1 MGMLLVSDSDKMC
14 EGFCVIQI
22 RQKYLSFMD
31 KVEACM
37 IPNQRLVYY
46 GRCYYGFRY
55 MKGPCSRYNPRSTW
69 TV

>member
-1 MGMLLVSDSDKMC
+1 M
-14 EGFCVIQI
+14 IQI